1 MECNALKGKYRRVMA
16 KVSHIVIEGT
26 KYDVQ
31 HLTADTL
38 DELVEDLPRY
48 ELNAVLKKYHV
59 KKSS

>member
-1 MECNALKGKYRRVMA
+1 MA
-16 KVSHIVIEGT
+16 RISHVVIEGT

-38 DELVEDLPRY
+38 AELVEDLPRY
-48 ELNAVLKKYHV
+48 ELNAVLKKYQV